1 MGLFTESVI
10 EGYDFM
16 SKLTGGDPARIR
28 ERERIKEE
36 TARLQEENEEL
47 RRENERLRSEY
58 ERLRSEHCERVKAR
72 QARAAEIRAKADAA
86 WERALAERMGETT
99 STNPGQ

>member
-1 MGLFTESVI
+1 MGLFTESVT

-36 TARLQEENEEL
+36 TARLREENEG
-47 RRENERLRSEY
+47 LRSEY

-72 QARAAEIRAKADAA
+72 QARAAEIRARADAA
-86 WERALAERMGETT
+86 WERALAERMGETN
-99 STNPGQ
+99 SSNPRQ